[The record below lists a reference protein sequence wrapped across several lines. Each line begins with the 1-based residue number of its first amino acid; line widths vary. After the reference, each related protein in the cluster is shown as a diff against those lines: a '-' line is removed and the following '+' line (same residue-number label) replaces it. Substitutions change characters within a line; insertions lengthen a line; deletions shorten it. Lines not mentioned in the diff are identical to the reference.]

1 MARKRKAV
9 ESGSTRKQPKTTRS
23 TRSADVAGFD
33 DAGASGSAMSTNTKP
48 KRNPRRTAKDRW
60 EEEKLMTSTT
70 SQLIDIDLV
79 KLLARPEA
87 WDCLEESEKEEI
99 LSLLPESLHPNREST
114 SDDPEAKIPPLP
126 ESFLRY
132 SNFWRDSIRLFQLDL
147 QHGRYDPEWQR
158 QAHEAVREREKG
170 KFDRFKE
177 EEFEE
182 FWGQKQKM
190 DKTLAAGQSSQV
202 KLTTLIEHG
211 VVREGD
217 VWKYSRTFA
226 GKGRN
231 KILVEKEAKLLKING
246 KRLTF
251 AIPSGQRVFLPAV
264 QTPVRQHSTASSQA
278 KDDEIS
284 KTEIP
289 TNGAAK
295 EDEEAQG
302 DTNDTTKSRSS
313 RKRKSEVEHGSR
325 KKHQQEP
332 ISSGDDSQNCEP
344 DDDVVLVANPK
355 TLAVEVTNP
364 RAEADSFLPTGTLDA
379 VSTNSTEAESV
390 AAAATEVFQDQVASG
405 LAKDEAKDEES
416 SSTDLAGDS
425 EQTSEII
432 LENIGGP
439 SALALKILEVDGR
452 IKDVPNG
459 NAWKEF
465 RSYRNNQDMGS
476 LWEVRQ
482 AWYLRGK

>member
-1 MARKRKAV
+1 MGRKRKAV
-9 ESGSTRKQPKTTRS
+9 GDGSTGKQPKTTRS

-79 KLLARPEA
+79 KLLARREA
-87 WDCLEESEKEEI
+87 WDCLEENEKEEI

-211 VVREGD
+211 LVREGD

-231 KILVEKEAKLLKING
+231 KVLVEKEAKILKING

-251 AIPSGQRVFLPAV
+251 AIPSGERVFLSAV
-264 QTPVRQHSTASSQA
+264 QAPVRQHSTASSQA

-284 KTEIP
+284 KSEIP

-295 EDEEAQG
+295 ENEETQG
-302 DTNDTTKSRSS
+302 DTDNMRKSTSS

-325 KKHQQEP
+325 KKRQQEST
-332 ISSGDDSQNCEP
+332 SSEDNSQNCEP

-355 TLAVEVTNP
+355 TLAVEVTDS
-364 RAEADSFLPTGTLDA
+364 RAEADSFIPTGTLDA
-379 VSTNSTEAESV
+379 VSPNNTEAESV
-390 AAAATEVFQDQVASG
+390 AAASTAVFQDKVASG
-405 LAKDEAKDEES
+405 LAKDEES
-416 SSTDLAGDS
+416 SSTNLTGDS
-425 EQTSEII
+425 DQTSEII

>member
-1 MARKRKAV
+1 V
-9 ESGSTRKQPKTTRS
+9 
-23 TRSADVAGFD
+23 
-33 DAGASGSAMSTNTKP
+33 
-48 KRNPRRTAKDRW
+48 
-60 EEEKLMTSTT
+60 
-70 SQLIDIDLV
+70 
-79 KLLARPEA
+79 
-87 WDCLEESEKEEI
+87 
-99 LSLLPESLHPNREST
+99 
-114 SDDPEAKIPPLP
+114 
-126 ESFLRY
+126 
-132 SNFWRDSIRLFQLDL
+132 
-147 QHGRYDPEWQR
+147 
-158 QAHEAVREREKG
+158 
-170 KFDRFKE
+170 
-177 EEFEE
+177 
-182 FWGQKQKM
+182 
-190 DKTLAAGQSSQV
+190 
-202 KLTTLIEHG
+202 
-211 VVREGD
+211 
-217 VWKYSRTFA
+217 
-226 GKGRN
+226 
-231 KILVEKEAKLLKING
+231 
-246 KRLTF
+246 
-251 AIPSGQRVFLPAV
+251 IPSGQRVFLPAV

-325 KKHQQEP
+325 KKRQQEP
-332 ISSGDDSQNCEP
+332 ISSEDDSQNCEP

-355 TLAVEVTNP
+355 SLAVEVTNP

-390 AAAATEVFQDQVASG
+390 AAAATEVLQDQVASG

>member
-9 ESGSTRKQPKTTRS
+9 ESGSTGKQPKTSRS

-70 SQLIDIDLV
+70 SRLIDIDLV

-99 LSLLPESLHPNREST
+99 LNLLPESLHPNREST

-147 QHGRYDPEWQR
+147 QHGRYDSEWQR

-231 KILVEKEAKLLKING
+231 KVLVEKEAKILEIKG

-251 AIPSGQRVFLPAV
+251 AIPSGQRVFLSAV
-264 QTPVRQHSTASSQA
+264 QTPVRQHSTASSQP
-278 KDDEIS
+278 KDDETS
-284 KTEIP
+284 KPEIP
-289 TNGAAK
+289 TNGTAK
-295 EDEEAQG
+295 ENEQAQG
-302 DTNDTTKSRSS
+302 DTNSIRKSSRS

-325 KKHQQEP
+325 KKRQQES
-332 ISSGDDSQNCEP
+332 ISPEDDSQNCEL
-344 DDDVVLVANPK
+344 DDDVVLVADPK
-355 TLAVEVTNP
+355 SLAVEVTYP
-364 RAEADSFLPTGTLDA
+364 RAEADSFLPTGTPDA
-379 VSTNSTEAESV
+379 VSTNNTEAESV
-390 AAAATEVFQDQVASG
+390 AASATEVLQDKVASC
-405 LAKDEAKDEES
+405 LAKEEES
-416 SSTDLAGDS
+416 SSTNLAGDS
-425 EQTSEII
+425 DQTSEII
-432 LENIGGP
+432 VENIGGP
-439 SALALKILEVDGR
+439 NALALKILEVDGR

>member
-9 ESGSTRKQPKTTRS
+9 ETGSTRKQPKTTRS
-23 TRSADVAGFD
+23 TSSADVADFE
-33 DAGASGSAMSTNTKP
+33 DAGASGSTMSTNTKP
-48 KRNPRRTAKDRW
+48 KRKPRRTAKDPW
-60 EEEKLMTSTT
+60 EEETLMTSTT

-87 WDCLEESEKEEI
+87 WNCLEESEKEEI

-147 QHGRYDPEWQR
+147 QNGRYDPEWQR
-158 QAHEAVREREKG
+158 QAHEAVREREQG

-182 FWGQKQKM
+182 FWGQKQRM

-231 KILVEKEAKLLKING
+231 KILVEKEAKILKING
-246 KRLTF
+246 KRMTF

-264 QTPVRQHSTASSQA
+264 QAPVQQRSTASSQD
-278 KDDEIS
+278 KDDGFS
-284 KTEIP
+284 KTVIP
-289 TNGAAK
+289 TKGAAK
-295 EDEEAQG
+295 KNEEAQG
-302 DTNDTTKSRSS
+302 DTDNTRKSRSS
-313 RKRKSEVEHGSR
+313 RKRKSEVELASR
-325 KKHQQEP
+325 KKRQQEP
-332 ISSGDDSQNCEP
+332 ISSEEDSQDREP
-344 DDDVVLVANPK
+344 DDDVVLVANSRSV
-355 TLAVEVTNP
+355 AVEVTSP
-364 RAEADSFLPTGTLDA
+364 RAEADSLIPTRILDTI
-379 VSTNSTEAESV
+379 STTNNKEGESV
-390 AAAATEVFQDQVASG
+390 AAAATEVLQDNVTSGVAM
-405 LAKDEAKDEES
+405 DEGS
-416 SSTDLAGDS
+416 SSTNLASDS
-425 EQTSEII
+425 YQTSEII

-439 SALALKILEVDGR
+439 TALALKILEVDGR

>member
-23 TRSADVAGFD
+23 TRSADVARID
-33 DAGASGSAMSTNTKP
+33 DAGAPGSAMSTNTKP

-226 GKGRN
+226 GKGRD
-231 KILVEKEAKLLKING
+231 KILVEKEAKING

-251 AIPSGQRVFLPAV
+251 AIPSGQRVFLPAS
-264 QTPVRQHSTASSQA
+264 QTPVRQHSTASPET
-278 KDDEIS
+278 KDEIP
-284 KTEIP
+284 KTEVP
-289 TNGAAK
+289 ANGAAK
-295 EDEEAQG
+295 ENEEAQG
-302 DTNDTTKSRSS
+302 DTDNTRKSGSS
-313 RKRKSEVEHGSR
+313 RKRKSEVEHDSR
-325 KKHQQEP
+325 KKRQQEP
-332 ISSGDDSQNCEP
+332 ISSEDDSQNCEP

-355 TLAVEVTNP
+355 SLAVEVTNP

-379 VSTNSTEAESV
+379 VSTNSTEAESA
-390 AAAATEVFQDQVASG
+390 AAAATEVLQGNVTSG
-405 LAKDEAKDEES
+405 LAKDEES
-416 SSTDLAGDS
+416 SSTNVAGDS
-425 EQTSEII
+425 DQTSEII

-439 SALALKILEVDGR
+439 NALALKILEVDGR

-482 AWYLRGK
+482 AWYLRGI

>member
-1 MARKRKAV
+1 
-9 ESGSTRKQPKTTRS
+9 
-23 TRSADVAGFD
+23 
-33 DAGASGSAMSTNTKP
+33 MSTNKKP

-114 SDDPEAKIPPLP
+114 SDDSEAKIPPLP

-231 KILVEKEAKLLKING
+231 KTLVEKEAKILKIDG

-264 QTPVRQHSTASSQA
+264 QAPVRQHSTASSQD

-289 TNGAAK
+289 TNGAA
-295 EDEEAQG
+295 EENGEAQA
-302 DTNDTTKSRSS
+302 DTGNTRKSRSS

-325 KKHQQEP
+325 RKRQQGS
-332 ISSGDDSQNCEP
+332 ISSEDDSQNREP

-355 TLAVEVTNP
+355 TLAEEVTNP

-379 VSTNSTEAESV
+379 VSTDSTEAESV
-390 AAAATEVFQDQVASG
+390 AAAATEVLQDKVASS
-405 LAKDEAKDEES
+405 LAKDEES
-416 SSTDLAGDS
+416 SSTNMAGDS
-425 EQTSEII
+425 DQTSEII

-439 SALALKILEVDGR
+439 TALALKILEVDGR

-482 AWYLRGK
+482 AWYLRGQ

>member
-1 MARKRKAV
+1 
-9 ESGSTRKQPKTTRS
+9 
-23 TRSADVAGFD
+23 
-33 DAGASGSAMSTNTKP
+33 
-48 KRNPRRTAKDRW
+48 
-60 EEEKLMTSTT
+60 MTSTT

-231 KILVEKEAKLLKING
+231 KILVEKEAKVIAGLL
-246 KRLTF
+246 LSF
-251 AIPSGQRVFLPAV
+251 AKYPLS
-264 QTPVRQHSTASSQA
+264 
-278 KDDEIS
+278 
-284 KTEIP
+284 
-289 TNGAAK
+289 
-295 EDEEAQG
+295 
-302 DTNDTTKSRSS
+302 
-313 RKRKSEVEHGSR
+313 
-325 KKHQQEP
+325 
-332 ISSGDDSQNCEP
+332 
-344 DDDVVLVANPK
+344 
-355 TLAVEVTNP
+355 
-364 RAEADSFLPTGTLDA
+364 
-379 VSTNSTEAESV
+379 
-390 AAAATEVFQDQVASG
+390 
-405 LAKDEAKDEES
+405 
-416 SSTDLAGDS
+416 
-425 EQTSEII
+425 
-432 LENIGGP
+432 
-439 SALALKILEVDGR
+439 
-452 IKDVPNG
+452 
-459 NAWKEF
+459 
-465 RSYRNNQDMGS
+465 
-476 LWEVRQ
+476 
-482 AWYLRGK
+482 

>member
-9 ESGSTRKQPKTTRS
+9 ESGSTGKQPKKTRAA
-23 TRSADVAGFD
+23 RSADVAGSN

-99 LSLLPESLHPNREST
+99 LSLLPENLHPNREST
-114 SDDPEAKIPPLP
+114 SDDPKAKIPPLP

-177 EEFEE
+177 DEFEE

-202 KLTTLIEHG
+202 KLSTLIEHG

-231 KILVEKEAKLLKING
+231 KVLVEKEAKILKING
-246 KRLTF
+246 SRLTF
-251 AIPSGQRVFLPAV
+251 AVPPGQRVFLSAV
-264 QTPVRQHSTASSQA
+264 QAPGGQHSTASFQA
-278 KDDEIS
+278 NDDKIS
-284 KTEIP
+284 KTEVP

-295 EDEEAQG
+295 ENEEAQG
-302 DTNDTTKSRSS
+302 ATESTRKSRSS
-313 RKRKSEVEHGSR
+313 RKRKSEVELGSR
-325 KKHQQEP
+325 KKRLQES
-332 ISSGDDSQNCEP
+332 ISSDDDSQDCVP
-344 DDDVVLVANPK
+344 DDDVVLVANPQS
-355 TLAVEVTNP
+355 LAVEITNSRP
-364 RAEADSFLPTGTLDA
+364 EADSFLPIGTLDA
-379 VSTNSTEAESV
+379 VSTNNTEAGS
-390 AAAATEVFQDQVASG
+390 AAASEVLQDKVASG
-405 LAKDEAKDEES
+405 LANDKKS
-416 SSTDLAGDS
+416 SSIDLAGDS
-425 EQTSEII
+425 DQISEII

-439 SALALKILEVDGR
+439 NALSLKILEVDGR

>member
-9 ESGSTRKQPKTTRS
+9 ESGSTGKQPKTTRS

-48 KRNPRRTAKDRW
+48 KRNARRTAKDRW

-70 SQLIDIDLV
+70 SQLIDKDLV

-114 SDDPEAKIPPLP
+114 SDDPETKIPPLP

-158 QAHEAVREREKG
+158 QAHEAVRERAKG

-217 VWKYSRTFA
+217 VWKYTRTFA

-231 KILVEKEAKLLKING
+231 KVLVEKEAKILKING
-246 KRLTF
+246 KRLNF
-251 AIPSGQRVFLPAV
+251 VIPSGQRVFLSAV
-264 QTPVRQHSTASSQA
+264 QAPVRQHSTASSQP
-278 KDDEIS
+278 KEDEIS

-295 EDEEAQG
+295 ENEEAQG
-302 DTNDTTKSRSS
+302 DTDSIRKSSRS
-313 RKRKSEVEHGSR
+313 RKRKSEVEHSSR
-325 KKHQQEP
+325 KKRQQES
-332 ISSGDDSQNCEP
+332 ISSEEDSQNCEP

-355 TLAVEVTNP
+355 SLAVEVANP
-364 RAEADSFLPTGTLDA
+364 QAEADSFIPTGTLDA
-379 VSTNSTEAESV
+379 VSTNNTEAESV
-390 AAAATEVFQDQVASG
+390 AAAATEALQDTVGSG
-405 LAKDEAKDEES
+405 LAKDEES
-416 SSTDLAGDS
+416 SSTNLAGDS
-425 EQTSEII
+425 DQTSEII
-432 LENIGGP
+432 LDNIGGP